1 MIQQINLYQGQH
13 SRRNWQRDPYLLS
26 GLFSGLALIL
36 ISLWSS
42 QTLDKQQQHRQQLQQ
57 QLQQVTARLLIAQAQ
72 LPNPGNDALL
82 NQELQQT
89 QLRYQNLAH
98 IVELLGDQ
106 QSDQALGFSAYLSA
120 LTEQADSRVWI
131 SRIKINAAS
140 QHISLHGS
148 SFQAEQ
154 IPALLQRLQSTDAF
168 KNRRFARL
176 SIEQSTQIPQQV
188 DFTVSSSLADSEDA
202 DSH

>member
-1 MIQQINLYQGQH
+1 
-13 SRRNWQRDPYLLS
+13 LL
-26 GLFSGLALIL
+26 SGLALIL

-82 NQELQQT
+82 NQELQKT

-176 SIEQSTQIPQQV
+176 SIEQSTQNPQQV
-188 DFTVSSSLADSEDA
+188 DFTVSSSLKADNEDA